1 MHKVSYVLIERFS
14 QDPWK
19 TYFCKQHPPGAWKG
33 NLRLHDFGYANSF
46 QTQKVFKPIVAT
58 GNVRDENINFE
69 SDKTSSRSKNK
80 NKANLV
86 IFKCFN
92 QPSDT

>member
-1 MHKVSYVLIERFS
+1 MSASSRTALTRELKPFEAPLLSTN
-14 QDPWK
+14 DPQFLWPK
-19 TYFCKQHPPGAWKG
+19 YHILKY
-33 NLRLHDFGYANSF
+33 FGYANSF